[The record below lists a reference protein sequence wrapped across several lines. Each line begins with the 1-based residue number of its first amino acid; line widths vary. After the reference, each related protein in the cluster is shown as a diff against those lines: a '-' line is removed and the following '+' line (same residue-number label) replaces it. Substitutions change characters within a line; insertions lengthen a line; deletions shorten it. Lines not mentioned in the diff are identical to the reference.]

1 MGKYAGRAIALRLK
15 GRSPRKPFRYRDY
28 GNLATIGRNSAI
40 VKLGRLEL
48 TGFPGWLFWSVV
60 HIYFL
65 VNLRSRIFVAMSWI
79 ATYLTSNRGARLIMR
94 S

>member
-1 MGKYAGRAIALRLK
+1 
-15 GRSPRKPFRYRDY
+15 FRYRDY

-65 VNLRSRIFVAMSWI
+65 VNLRSRILVAISWI
-79 ATYLTSNRGARLIMR
+79 ATYLTGNRGSRLITR
-94 S
+94 